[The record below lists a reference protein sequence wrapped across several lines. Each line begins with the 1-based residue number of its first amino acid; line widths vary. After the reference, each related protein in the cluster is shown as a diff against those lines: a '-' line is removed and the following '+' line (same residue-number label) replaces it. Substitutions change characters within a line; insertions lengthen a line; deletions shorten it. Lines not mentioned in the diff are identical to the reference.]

1 MWKMH
6 KSWNQCVYHLW
17 EERKEVELEKRNHT
31 GQHILSSMGKMDSRC
46 WEKSNSGISDHLFW
60 PTQLC
65 FCWSHYSKWIQRWG
79 TYTLPMNMQDAPS
92 VLFPSLSP
100 SGCPPLLSAH
110 LSYISPTLET
120 GLGSGL
126 WLCLQNYFD
135 SRLEIL
141 QNHTCTHGA
150 CGLRFLFVFKSLK
163 SECVWR
169 VL

>member
-1 MWKMH
+1 MH
-6 KSWNQCVYHLW
+6 SVRRYFQ
-17 EERKEVELEKRNHT
+17 
-31 GQHILSSMGKMDSRC
+31 SSSVAQSCPTLCDPMNRSTPGLPV
-46 WEKSNSGISDHLFW
+46 HHQLPFW
-60 PTQLC
+60 PTWLC
-65 FCWSHYSKWIQRWG
+65 FCWSHYSKWVQRWG
-79 TYTLPMNMQDAPS
+79 TCTLPMNMQDAPN

-100 SGCPPLLSAH
+100 SGCPPLFSAH
-110 LSYISPTLET
+110 LPYISPTLEI

-163 SECVWR
+163 GEFVWR